1 MSNFLKALRGEPVD
15 ATPVWFMRQAGRYQK
30 EYRELRKKYGIL
42 EIARNPE
49 LITYVT
55 LLPEKN
61 MDIDALILFS
71 DIMLP
76 LEAMGIRFEIQPG
89 VGPVVENPV
98 RKVEDVEKLRIIDPE
113 GDLPFLFEAIRMIK
127 SFSKL
132 PLIGFSGAPFTLL
145 SYMVEGGPSRN
156 FLRVKRFIHNE
167 KEAFT
172 LVMDKLTES
181 IVLYLREQIKAGVDA
196 VQIFD
201 SWVGALS
208 PADYRE
214 FILPFMKKLIG
225 QVQGVPVIHF
235 GVNTGGILDLMAEA
249 GGDVVGVDWRVRI
262 DRAWEMFP
270 DKGIQGNLDP
280 ALLLTEWGDVK
291 RATIEILNAVQGK
304 RGHIFNLGHGVLP
317 ETDPDMLKRLVDFVH
332 EETAK
337 R

>member
-1 MSNFLKALRGEPVD
+1 MSNFLKALRREPVD

-61 MDIDALILFS
+61 MKIDALILFS

-76 LEAMGIRFEIQPG
+76 LEAMGIKFEIQPS

-98 RKVEDVEKLRIIDPE
+98 RNAEDVKKLRIIDPE
-113 GDLPFLFEAIRMIK
+113 GDLPFVFEAIKMIK
-127 SFSKL
+127 SSSKL

-156 FLRVKRFIHNE
+156 FLRVKKFIHNE
-167 KEAFT
+167 KDAFT
-172 LVMDKLTES
+172 LVMEKLTES

-214 FILPFMKKLIG
+214 FILPFMKKLIS
-225 QVQGVPVIHF
+225 QIQDVPVIHF

-249 GGDVVGVDWRVRI
+249 GGDVIGVDWRVRI
-262 DRAWEMFP
+262 DEAWKLFP

-280 ALLLTEWGDVK
+280 ALLLTEWDDVK
-291 RATIEILNAVQGK
+291 KATIEILNAVRGK
-304 RGHIFNLGHGVLP
+304 KGHIFNLGHGVLP
-317 ETDPDMLKRLVDFVH
+317 ETDPDMLKRLVNFVH
-332 EETAK
+332 EKTV
-337 R
+337 RR